1 MLWQTQILL
10 LTRTLRSNINN
21 IEKIAHTNAKM
32 YPKLKKKTKKK
43 TVTHEKASQTF
54 HFHQMKRNRQKEDD
68 VCVLKYVH
76 TVINHAF
83 YVYEWHTILHS
94 SHQNVQCFS
103 SFLMRLIASKLG
115 SQQSGMC
122 ACMCCLV
129 STYSAHLTA
138 V

>member
-1 MLWQTQILL
+1 MLWQAQIIL
-10 LTRTLRSNINN
+10 LTRTQRSNTNK

-32 YPKLKKKTKKK
+32 YPKPKKKPKKNGYTWK
-43 TVTHEKASQTF
+43 SFTNISFPSNEEKQTE
-54 HFHQMKRNRQKEDD
+54 REWC

-76 TVINHAF
+76 TVIKHAL

-122 ACMCCLV
+122 ACMRCLV